1 MILSSLIYP
10 MFAMVVLTFVVLMS
24 LFKSRVKSVK
34 EGAVDPSFFKTYQ
47 GQVEPDLSLKLS
59 RHFANIFEAPS
70 LFYIVCLAAMITQLT
85 SVLFVALAWLYVLL
99 RAAHA
104 YIHIGKNKVKLRI
117 NTYMTSWAV
126 LMFMWIYL
134 AVTTALG

>member
-10 MFAMVVLTFVVLMS
+10 MFAMVVLTFIVLMS
-24 LFKSRVKSVK
+24 LFKNRVKSVK
-34 EGAVDPSFFKTYQ
+34 EGTVDPSFFKTYQ
-47 GQVEPDLSLKLS
+47 GQVEPDSSIKLS

-70 LFYIVCLAAMITQLT
+70 LFYIACLAGMITQIT

-104 YIHIGKNKVKLRI
+104 YIHIGENKVKLRI
-117 NTYMTSWAV
+117 NTYMSSWAV